1 MKDTNTTKQRPP
13 VVVIMGHID
22 HGKSTLLDYIRKTN
36 QTAKEAGGITQH
48 VSAYEAECNIGGEKK
63 IITFLDTPGHE
74 AFCSIRERGSQVA
87 DIAILVVSG
96 EDGVKPQTI
105 EALKCIN
112 NDKLPFIVAI
122 TKIDKP
128 GANIDKVKQSLAEQE
143 VFVEGWGGTVPVV
156 PLSSKTGEGVEDL
169 LEMISLQADLE
180 NFVGD
185 TSKKASGFILESNL
199 NPNTGISSTLIIKEG
214 SMAIGMYVATR
225 GAYTPIRNMV
235 NSGNV
240 QIKEAHFS
248 TPIKIVG
255 WNNPPFVGSEF
266 MTFDNKDDAIK
277 YAEESNKQKEED
289 HSFVAETYFP
299 IIIKTDA
306 FGSLDAVIHE
316 LEKLNTPKIAIKIV
330 SKGVGAITE
339 TDIKTANIKKSL
351 VVGFNVSAD
360 KSAESLALREHTDVK
375 TYTIIYELVDY
386 VKVKLK
392 EATPVETVETMTG
405 RLKIIRVFS
414 KNKDK
419 QVVGGRVEEGE
430 IKLNSTVRILR
441 RESVIGEGKIRELQ
455 VQKIKNDT
463 ATEGQE
469 CGLMIESKI
478 ELTPSDQIQAISLIR
493 QE

>member
-63 IITFLDTPGHE
+63 LITFLDTPGHE

-87 DIAILVVSG
+87 DIAILVVSA
-96 EDGVKPQTI
+96 EDGVKPQTV

-112 NDKLPFIVAI
+112 TDKLPYIVAI
-122 TKIDKP
+122 TKIDKA

-156 PLSSKTGEGVEDL
+156 ALSSKTGEGVEDL
-169 LEMISLQADLE
+169 LEMISLQADME
-180 NFVGD
+180 GFEGD
-185 TSKKASGFILESNL
+185 ITKKASGFILESNL
-199 NPNTGISSTLIIKEG
+199 NPNTGISSTIIIKEG
-214 SMAIGMYVATR
+214 SLRVGMYIASR
-225 GAYTPIRNMV
+225 GAYTPIRNIT
-235 NSGNV
+235 NSNNE
-240 QIKEAHFS
+240 QIKEAQFS

-266 MTFDNKDDAIK
+266 MTFDNKDEAIK
-277 YAEESNKQKEED
+277 YSEELEEQKENNKEF
-289 HSFVAETYFP
+289 SAETYFP
-299 IIIKTDA
+299 IIIKADA
-306 FGSLDAVIHE
+306 FGSLDAVEHE
-316 LEKLNTPKIAIKIV
+316 LQKLNTPKIAVKII

-339 TDIKTANIKKSL
+339 SDIKTANIKKSL
-351 VVGFNVSAD
+351 VVGFNVSTD

-386 VKVKLK
+386 VKTKLK
-392 EATPVETVETMTG
+392 EATPVETIETVTG
-405 RLKIIRVFS
+405 RLKIMRVFS

-430 IKLNSTVRILR
+430 IKLNSVVKILR
-441 RESVIGEGKIRELQ
+441 RESIIGEGKIKELQ

-478 ELTPSDQIQAISLIR
+478 EITPSDQIQAIALIR